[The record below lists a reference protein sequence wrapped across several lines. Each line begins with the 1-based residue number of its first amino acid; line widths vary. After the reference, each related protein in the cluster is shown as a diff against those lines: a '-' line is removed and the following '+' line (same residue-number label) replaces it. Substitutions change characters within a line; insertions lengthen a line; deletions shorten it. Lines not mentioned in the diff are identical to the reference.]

1 MRRTAIVLILLLCIG
16 SLAAA
21 IAGLQGDWR
30 WIGLDRL
37 SGVIL
42 KDPASQSPSASSV
55 EAAAKELAALEQVI
69 KPDQTSDEPRFD
81 IARIN
86 PHGSSVFAGRAAAGG
101 EVIVFADGKRV
112 GSARTDENGEWVLVL
127 EHTFAS
133 PDPALT
139 LQFNKNPASAGESS
153 QLEATTGAPNK
164 GGETA
169 SSIPPKLAAASVTAA
184 LMDDLRQLV
193 ERARTKNASDGAHS
207 SNFAPDQRTPTQQE
221 TTKSSRPE
229 NRGSADQGGSHEAT
243 TSDGSEEPRQ
253 EEQVAASSQMP
264 RASPEKSMGPE
275 KSTGPAL
282 ATSVPVPIKFVFN
295 EAVLTDDG
303 RQAAKL
309 LIEYVTLEKFKSLKL
324 TGHADER
331 GTHAYNLELSSERL
345 KTVADMLRSAGYS
358 GKLQLVAM
366 GDTAPFTGIDRKKYS
381 QEALYELDRRVELQ
395 KAQP

>member
-1 MRRTAIVLILLLCIG
+1 
-16 SLAAA
+16 
-21 IAGLQGDWR
+21 
-30 WIGLDRL
+30 
-37 SGVIL
+37 
-42 KDPASQSPSASSV
+42 
-55 EAAAKELAALEQVI
+55 
-69 KPDQTSDEPRFD
+69 
-81 IARIN
+81 
-86 PHGSSVFAGRAAAGG
+86 
-101 EVIVFADGKRV
+101 
-112 GSARTDENGEWVLVL
+112 
-127 EHTFAS
+127 
-133 PDPALT
+133 
-139 LQFNKNPASAGESS
+139 
-153 QLEATTGAPNK
+153 
-164 GGETA
+164 
-169 SSIPPKLAAASVTAA
+169 
-184 LMDDLRQLV
+184 
-193 ERARTKNASDGAHS
+193 
-207 SNFAPDQRTPTQQE
+207 
-221 TTKSSRPE
+221 
-229 NRGSADQGGSHEAT
+229 
-243 TSDGSEEPRQ
+243 
-253 EEQVAASSQMP
+253 
-264 RASPEKSMGPE
+264 MGPE